1 MQLYYFRDGIKAKH
15 IHFSKGQRVG
25 PATIDQDSQNTS
37 LKSFYYYLLHSAPP
51 PQKSYFEERGILE
64 EEAKTENL

>member
-15 IHFSKGQRVG
+15 IHFSKGERVG
-25 PATIDQDSQNTS
+25 PATIDQDSQNTN
-37 LKSFYYYLLHSAPP
+37 LKSFSTICCTCTPT
-51 PQKSYFEERGILE
+51 QKKGYFEERGILE